1 MSEYQ
6 KQLKQHQIDIEQ
18 LKKQLPS
25 LRENAQEAKK
35 AFARSRAG
43 RPEYPHEI
51 VDAYNNVKTAIE
63 AHTSEI
69 KRLQIL
75 IEWEDGVRFANT
87 NIKKAQK
94 EISQAQT
101 DLQKLQD
108 KRAKLSTKLQKL
120 ENEKRTEIEK
130 AQSAEQQAAAG
141 YAAALSEGDDA
152 DEQRAEKLLKQAS
165 EALTLATRGKRGVA
179 TVVNAL
185 TAEVEKLNE
194 TITVTKQHLTDLR
207 QDQLRAVRFLWAD
220 RLDKAAQDFVNV
232 AAQLSAAEKALGR
245 YSSLQDLY
253 LPLQAPMGRQ
263 HISQSEIREKA
274 NAISIEQLLAA

>member
-1 MSEYQ
+1 METACTSGSNRTGASHGNFGTSVLQ
-6 KQLKQHQIDIEQ
+6 VTGRGWA
-18 LKKQLPS
+18 S
-25 LRENAQEAKK
+25 
-35 AFARSRAG
+35 AG
-43 RPEYPHEI
+43 
-51 VDAYNNVKTAIE
+51 K
-63 AHTSEI
+63 
-69 KRLQIL
+69 
-75 IEWEDGVRFANT
+75 
-87 NIKKAQK
+87 
-94 EISQAQT
+94 
-101 DLQKLQD
+101 
-108 KRAKLSTKLQKL
+108 
-120 ENEKRTEIEK
+120 
-130 AQSAEQQAAAG
+130 QQAAAG
-141 YAAALSEGDDA
+141 YAAALSEGNDA
-152 DEQRAEKLLKQAS
+152 DKQRAEKLLKQAS

-220 RLDKAAQDFVNV
+220 RLDKAAQDFANV